1 MSSEAS
7 SSQPT
12 FNTNE
17 RCLCFHGPLI
27 YEAKIL
33 KQKKFDGEKDAGPGG
48 IVGQHYFVHYKGWKQ
63 TWDEWVPPDRLL
75 KFDEANIAKQKS
87 LQQQALAANAATA
100 AKSQKSG
107 AAGGRERDNVAS
119 VGTRAG
125 TRKDASRGTKR
136 AREDD
141 ENTRRNEMK
150 LTVPETLKVML
161 VDDWEAVTKNNQLV
175 TLPRSPTVEELLKQF
190 EEHVK
195 ATKPPNLRDPE
206 LLANTVVAGLQIYF
220 DRSCGMSLL
229 YRFERPQYASVRKQ
243 YITGPT
249 VIVGEEK
256 EMCEVYGAEH
266 LLRMLVSLPQM
277 IANSSMD
284 PESVGII
291 RDYVNELFKYMEAE
305 KDRIF
310 QREYETASV
319 PYQNIARS

>member
-1 MSSEAS
+1 MASEAS
-7 SSQPT
+7 SSQPI
-12 FNTNE
+12 FGVNE

-33 KQKKFDGEKDAGPGG
+33 KSQVFGETSPAPLGG
-48 IVGQHYFVHYKGWKQ
+48 VGQHYFVHYKGWKQ

-75 KFDEANIAKQKS
+75 KFDETNIAKQKA
-87 LQQQALAANAATA
+87 LQQQAHAANAATA
-100 AKSQKSG
+100 AKSHGK
-107 AAGGRERDNVAS
+107 AGTGTGRERENVSS

-125 TRKDASRGTKR
+125 TRKDTARGTKR

-141 ENTRRNEMK
+141 EITRKNEMK
-150 LTVPETLKVML
+150 LTVPEALKVFL
-161 VDDWEAVTKNNQLV
+161 VDDWESVTKNNQLL

-195 ATKPPNLRDPE
+195 SSKPPNLRDPD

-243 YITGPT
+243 YITGQT
-249 VIVGEEK
+249 VKYGEEK
-256 EMCEVYGAEH
+256 EMSAVYGAEH

-277 IANSSMD
+277 IANSAMD
-284 PESVGII
+284 LESIGLV
-291 RDYVNELFKYMEAE
+291 RDYVNELLRYMEVE

-310 QREYETASV
+310 QKEYETASTQ
-319 PYQNIARS
+319 YQNLARA